1 MKKVA
6 STLAVI
12 GVAFLSSIGTV
23 SAAASWLPSQLTGA
37 NTPTSLNEVVSSF
50 LTILLFVVVI
60 GAVVYISLAGFKY
73 ISSQGDAN
81 KAKEAQAAITNAIIG
96 VVVAFIAYFV
106 VTFVLGQLGFNP
118 DNFNQIE
125 PTTQGITTVITAA

>member
-12 GVAFLSSIGTV
+12 GAAFIKSINTV
-23 SAAASWLPSQLTGA
+23 SASASWLPAQLAGDGA
-37 NTPTSLNEVVSSF
+37 PTTLNAVVSSF

-73 ISSQGDAN
+73 ITSQGDAN

-96 VVVAFIAYFV
+96 VVVAFVAYFI
-106 VTFVLGQLGFNP
+106 VTFVLDQLGFNP
-118 DNFNQIE
+118 DDFNNIE
-125 PTTQGITTVITAA
+125 PT